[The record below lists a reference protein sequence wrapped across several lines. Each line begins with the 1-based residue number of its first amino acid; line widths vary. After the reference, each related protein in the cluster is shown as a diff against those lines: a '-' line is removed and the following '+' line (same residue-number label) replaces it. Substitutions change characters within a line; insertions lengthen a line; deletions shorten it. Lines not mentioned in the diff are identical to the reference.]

1 MIVGTGIDIVEVFR
15 MRDAI
20 SKWGDN
26 FLTKVFTREEI
37 KYSLSKRFAPQ
48 HFAARFAAKEAVV
61 KAFGEARKSPVN
73 WTDIEVF
80 NDKEGKPVISFSNEA
95 LKLKKRKN
103 VSEVV
108 VSMSHSK
115 NYAVASV
122 ILLKER
128 GAK

>member
-20 SKWGDN
+20 NKWGMS
-26 FLTKVFTREEI
+26 FLTKVFTDKEI
-37 KYSLSKRFAPQ
+37 KYSSSKRFAPQ

-61 KAFGEARKSPVN
+61 KAFGEARRSPVN

-80 NDKEGKPVISFSNEA
+80 NDKEGKPIISFSNDA
-95 LKLKKRKN
+95 LKLKRRKK
-103 VSEVV
+103 VSDVV

-122 ILLKER
+122 ILLRKANR
-128 GAK
+128 